1 MSEDDTATG
10 GTGSAE
16 KCGRCAMTSVTGTFE
31 HAEDPFAGDRIEVDD
46 RSLRAASPSAWL
58 SGVRDRLDAMA
69 TRFVH
74 GR

>member
-1 MSEDDTATG
+1 MTGEETNAGGDT
-10 GTGSAE
+10 E

-31 HAEDPFAGDRIEVDD
+31 HAEDPFEQGRIELDE

-58 SGVRDRLDAMA
+58 SGVRDRLDAAA
-69 TRFVH
+69 TRFVY